1 MSPAESP
8 LVYRTALEALRN
20 GVPNRYAVRFVGT
33 DQAAVEQQF
42 AERLDAIEGTVE
54 QNRQAPGLLFAGSFG
69 TGKSHLLCY
78 LEDNALSRNFV
89 CSRIVIS
96 KETPLYDLGK
106 LYRSAVENADAPG
119 LNGQV
124 VRELAPR
131 LRTRSPDYGDFARWV
146 DPGVSGLNSLFAATL
161 KLNERL
167 NSDPQVIEEIADF
180 WSGGPIYMSKLK
192 QDLRRVGA
200 ASYYTLRK
208 PPVRE
213 LDVQRVAFLPRLLR
227 AGGYR
232 GWIWL
237 VDEVE
242 LIGRYSLL
250 QRARSY
256 AKLARLLGA
265 TADYQFPG
273 LVVVAAIVDG
283 FAAEA
288 IEKKGDR
295 DLAAERL
302 QRPGTDEAALEAS
315 WAETGMRIIERDALV
330 LDRPDDETLHSTK
343 DKLKTI
349 HAGAYDWNPPDVPDP
364 APSGGRVMRSY
375 VRWWITQWDLRRLYP
390 EAEVSL
396 QELDI
401 PPDHYDEDS
410 DLQTPSAESSPNE
423 RDNPPVAGETPP
435 GDASS

>member
-33 DQAAVEQQF
+33 DQEAVGQQF

-54 QNRQAPGLLFAGSFG
+54 QNRQVPGLLFAGSFG

-265 TADYQFPG
+265 TADYQVPG
-273 LVVVAAIVDG
+273 L
-283 FAAEA
+283 
-288 IEKKGDR
+288 
-295 DLAAERL
+295 
-302 QRPGTDEAALEAS
+302 
-315 WAETGMRIIERDALV
+315 
-330 LDRPDDETLHSTK
+330 
-343 DKLKTI
+343 
-349 HAGAYDWNPPDVPDP
+349 
-364 APSGGRVMRSY
+364 
-375 VRWWITQWDLRRLYP
+375 
-390 EAEVSL
+390 
-396 QELDI
+396 
-401 PPDHYDEDS
+401 
-410 DLQTPSAESSPNE
+410 
-423 RDNPPVAGETPP
+423 
-435 GDASS
+435 